1 MVYLKPAPFYKR
13 NQAQKRLGQPPT
25 VVRRMQ
31 SGETRLIQLTT
42 DCDSSQLVI
51 MFAMLRI
58 PVTTASRNYE
68 AVIDHGLLPR
78 AGEIV
83 REAAGGNS
91 TSFVITVPPVRR
103 RWGKV
108 LLHSLA
114 KAGFS
119 AKFVEMSDGERF
131 KRLASVE
138 KLADDLVK
146 LGADRKAIVVAFG
159 GGVVGDVAGML
170 ASIYMRGVQLV
181 QIPTTVQAQ
190 LDAAI
195 GGKTGVNLKSGKNL
209 LGTFYQ
215 PAVVIIDPATLS
227 TLPQREFRAGM
238 YEALKCGVIGNPELF
253 ARLEQSSIKS
263 LRKDQELLTWAIAE
277 SVKLKAQVVSADE
290 KEGGM
295 RRVLNFGHTL
305 GHALETAT
313 SYRKFLHGEA
323 VAWGM
328 IAAASI
334 AEEMRFSHNGIFDL
348 VRDASLAW
356 GRLPN
361 VNLTTAKAMSLI
373 RSDKKTESGVLNFVL
388 PKAIGKVEIVSRVPE
403 TAVASA
409 LAEIRRLSRE

>member
-1 MVYLKPAPFYKR
+1 MAD
-13 NQAQKRLGQPPT
+13 G
-25 VVRRMQ
+25 
-31 SGETRLIQLTT
+31 
-42 DCDSSQLVI
+42 SQLVI
-51 MFAMLRI
+51 MFEMLRI

-68 AVIDHGLLPR
+68 AVIAHGLLSR

-83 REAAGGNS
+83 RNLLSA
-91 TSFVITVPPVRR
+91 TSPVFVITVAPVRR

-108 LLHSLA
+108 LVKSLTA
-114 KAGFS
+114 AGFTP
-119 AKFVEMSDGERF
+119 KFVEMSDGERF
-131 KRLASVE
+131 KRLVSVE

-146 LGADRKAIVVAFG
+146 LGADRKAIVIAFG
-159 GGVVGDVAGML
+159 GGVVGDVGGML
-170 ASIYMRGVQLV
+170 ASVYMRGVQLV

-215 PAVVIIDPATLS
+215 PAVVIIDPDTLS
-227 TLPQREFRAGM
+227 TLPEREFRAGM

-253 ARLEQSSIKS
+253 ARLGQCSIKS
-263 LRKDQELLTWAIAE
+263 LRKDRELLTWAITE
-277 SVKLKAQVVSADE
+277 SVRLKAEVVSADE
-290 KEGGM
+290 KEGGV

-305 GHALETAT
+305 GHALEAAT
-313 SYRKFLHGEA
+313 SYRQFLHGEA

-328 IAAASI
+328 IAAANI
-334 AEEMRFSHNGIFDL
+334 AEAMGFSGNGIFEV

-361 VNLTTAKAMSLI
+361 VNLTAAKAISLI

-388 PKAIGKVEIVSRVPE
+388 PKAIGKVEVVSGVPE
-403 TAVASA
+403 TAIASA

>member
-1 MVYLKPAPFYKR
+1 
-13 NQAQKRLGQPPT
+13 
-25 VVRRMQ
+25 
-31 SGETRLIQLTT
+31 
-42 DCDSSQLVI
+42 

-68 AVIDHGLLPR
+68 AMIEHGLLSR
-78 AGEIV
+78 AGGIL
-83 REAAGGNS
+83 RETVGG
-91 TSFVITVPPVRR
+91 TPPAFVITVPPVRR

-108 LLHSLA
+108 LLKSLTS
-114 KAGFS
+114 AGF
-119 AKFVEMSDGERF
+119 APKVVEMRDSERF

-138 KLADDLVK
+138 RLADDLVK
-146 LGADRKAIVVAFG
+146 LGADRKAIVIAFG

-170 ASIYMRGVQLV
+170 ASVYMRGVELV

-209 LGTFYQ
+209 VGTFYQ

-227 TLPQREFRAGM
+227 TLAEREFRAGM

-253 ARLEQSSIKS
+253 ARLARCSIKS
-263 LRKDQELLTWAIAE
+263 LRKDWELLTWAIAE

-290 KEGGM
+290 KEGGL

-313 SYRKFLHGEA
+313 SYRHFLHGEA

-328 IAAASI
+328 IAAAKI
-334 AEEMRFSHNGIFDL
+334 AEEMRFSNNGTFDK

-356 GRLPN
+356 GPLPN
-361 VNLTTAKAMSLI
+361 VNLTASKAMSLI

-388 PKAIGKVEIVSRVPE
+388 PKEIGKVEVVNRVPD

>member
-1 MVYLKPAPFYKR
+1 
-13 NQAQKRLGQPPT
+13 
-25 VVRRMQ
+25 
-31 SGETRLIQLTT
+31 
-42 DCDSSQLVI
+42 

-68 AVIDHGLLPR
+68 AVIEHGLLSR
-78 AGEIV
+78 AGEIL
-83 REAAGGNS
+83 RETVGGNP
-91 TSFVITVPPVRR
+91 TAFVITVPPVRR

-108 LLHSLA
+108 LLKSLA
-114 KAGFS
+114 GAGFA
-119 AKFVEMSDGERF
+119 AKFIDMRDGERF

-146 LGADRKAIVVAFG
+146 LGADRKALVIAFG

-170 ASIYMRGVQLV
+170 ASVYMRGILLV

-215 PAVVIIDPATLS
+215 PAVVIIDPAALS
-227 TLPQREFRAGM
+227 TLPEREFRAGM
-238 YEALKCGVIGNPELF
+238 YEALKCGVIGNSALF

-263 LRKDQELLTWAIAE
+263 LRKDRELLTWAIAE
-277 SVKLKAQVVSADE
+277 SVRLKAQVVAADE
-290 KEGGM
+290 KEGGL

-313 SYRKFLHGEA
+313 SYRHFLHGEA

-328 IAAASI
+328 IAAAKI
-334 AEEMRFSHNGIFDL
+334 AEEMGFSGDGIFGRI
-348 VRDASLAW
+348 RDAGLAW
-356 GRLPN
+356 GPLPN
-361 VNLTTAKAMSLI
+361 VNLTTSKALALI
-373 RSDKKTESGVLNFVL
+373 RSDKKTESGVVNFVL
-388 PKAIGKVEIVSRVPE
+388 PKEIGKVEVVNRVPE